1 MTSGGFGSD
10 WGNNGPAD
18 QPQYGQPQY
27 GQPGPYG
34 QPPYGQSG
42 QYGQPGPYGQPPY
55 GAVGRKT
62 NPLAIASLCC
72 GIGQVVAW
80 ILASIPAIVLGFM
93 ALNQIRQ
100 TGEDGRGMAI
110 AGIVLGFIGIISM
123 ALLIIFFVAII
134 HGLSN
139 NSATF

>member
-1 MTSGGFGSD
+1 MTSDGFDTYG
-10 WGNNGPAD
+10 NGPQYGEPGPSGQPQYD

-27 GQPGPYG
+27 DQPQHGQPQGGAPYG
-34 QPPYGQSG
+34 R
-42 QYGQPGPYGQPPY
+42 
-55 GAVGRKT
+55 VGRST
-62 NPLAIASLCC
+62 NSLAIASLCL

-80 ILASIPAIVLGFM
+80 ILAGIPAIVLGFM

-100 TGEDGRGMAI
+100 TGEDGRGLAI
-110 AGIVLGFIGIISM
+110 TGIVLGFIGIIAT

-139 NSATF
+139 NTATS